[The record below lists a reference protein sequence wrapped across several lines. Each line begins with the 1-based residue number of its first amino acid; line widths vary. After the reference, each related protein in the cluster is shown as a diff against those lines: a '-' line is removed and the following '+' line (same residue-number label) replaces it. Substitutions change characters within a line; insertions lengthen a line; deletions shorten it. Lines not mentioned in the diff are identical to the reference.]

1 MLAAGRFRTDAE
13 DQARRESGEN
23 GRTLFTQDGSWE
35 RNEDER
41 TISIALEKVAAE
53 VSAQSIQA
61 GMSAPYP

>member
-53 VSAQSIQA
+53 VGTQSIQA
-61 GMSAPYP
+61 GISAPYP